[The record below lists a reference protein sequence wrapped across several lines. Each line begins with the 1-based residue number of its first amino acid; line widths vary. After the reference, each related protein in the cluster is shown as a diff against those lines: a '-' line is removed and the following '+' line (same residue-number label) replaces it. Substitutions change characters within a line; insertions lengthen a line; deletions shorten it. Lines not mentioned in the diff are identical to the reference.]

1 MTFQRL
7 RLTRVLILARSV
19 FRFFFIV
26 SIYDKSKKITAP
38 AHVYS
43 SVLRLSRMSTLS
55 LNMNN
60 LGKQVFDG
68 YVHRSEYQHLIQTQ
82 SRKQNPGAA
91 HWIMNYKPAGL
102 RSKEEID
109 RQIANERNSW
119 DLV

>member
-1 MTFQRL
+1 MNTLTTVDLQRRGIAAIEEALAFGPVHIMKHNKPAAVIL
-7 RLTRVLILARSV
+7 RE
-19 FRFFFIV
+19 
-26 SIYDKSKKITAP
+26 
-38 AHVYS
+38 
-43 SVLRLSRMSTLS
+43 
-55 LNMNN
+55 
-60 LGKQVFDG
+60 
-68 YVHRSEYQHLIQTQ
+68 SEYQHLIQTQ